1 MNIDYHSIGLT
12 TQQQLQL
19 SMLSQRT
26 GKSPSELL
34 DELLAQCSAP
44 IAKANDAGNVPI
56 PTLYEVFVA
65 DGSIGMVHGGPT
77 DMSTNPKYLEGFGQS
92 GK

>member
-1 MNIDYHSIGLT
+1 MNIDYHSIALT

-19 SMLSQRT
+19 AMLSQWT
-26 GKSPSELL
+26 GQNPDELL
-34 DELLAQCSAP
+34 DQLLAQCLARTS
-44 IAKANDAGNVPI
+44 KTNGNGNA

-65 DGSIGMVHGGPT
+65 DGSVGMVHGGPT

-92 GK
+92 GN